1 MDRTPN
7 ARTTPSILHESRP
20 ACRSSQS
27 RSTTDIT
34 PSRMGLR
41 RVDSPGRAHVECTCT
56 GRGSD
61 SSERRGVE
69 RETRA
74 DRRGQYQFLTR
85 RRNEFAGYIHRDPVP
100 WKTTDQYSAYGSVVS
115 EANDWV
121 CVPEPLAHH
130 NTHDVTRMI
139 EIVQSTTCGISC

>member
-7 ARTTPSILHESRP
+7 ARTTPSILHESLP
-20 ACRSSQS
+20 ACRS
-27 RSTTDIT
+27 RSTTDIA
-34 PSRMGLR
+34 PGRKGLR
-41 RVDSPGRAHVECTCT
+41 RVDSPGRAHVECTCA
-56 GRGSD
+56 GRGSV

-74 DRRGQYQFLTR
+74 DRR
-85 RRNEFAGYIHRDPVP
+85 
-100 WKTTDQYSAYGSVVS
+100 DQYPFFNATTEPICGIHPSRPCTLANDGPVFRVRSVVN

-121 CVPEPLAHH
+121 RVPEPLAHH
-130 NTHDVTRMI
+130 HTRDATRMI